1 MRDTKEKLKMNQYKI
16 LALIGEAGT
25 GKDTLMREVLK
36 QDPSLHEIISCTT
49 RPPREGEKNGKNY
62 YFLDNEEFTK
72 KFLSN
77 EMLEAT
83 IFNNWWYGT
92 SIDALDP
99 NKVNIGVFNPAG
111 IEALMTHSNVYV
123 VVYYVRA
130 SAKNRLLRQ
139 LNREKNPDVDE
150 IIRRYSTDNVDFDD
164 LQFHYNEIENN
175 NRHDLEHNV
184 RILAAASK
192 RLQLRLDGNN

>member
-1 MRDTKEKLKMNQYKI
+1 MNQYKI

-25 GKDTLMREVLK
+25 GKDTLMRKVLK

-83 IFNNWWYGT
+83 IFNNWCYGT

-123 VVYYVRA
+123 VAYYVRA

-150 IIRRYSTDNVDFDD
+150 IIRRYSTDNVDFSD